1 MRRVQVLGVLG
12 GVLVLGLGEGCERR
26 DVLTALQKPPPA
38 LGLERPT
45 PSLAPVS
52 TKGAGSSIAL
62 VKRGERRLALVADAD
77 AKVVRMLDTRTDE
90 ELHVTPLEGSPSQL
104 VVSGDGRVYV
114 ALRDRAEV
122 DVLEVTPDSEP
133 ALRVAARVATAEEP
147 TALSLTPDGR
157 SLLVAC
163 GWGHAL
169 DVFATSTLEH
179 RFRAGLA
186 REPRAVVTSDD
197 GALAYVSHASASLVS
212 VVDLEAPEHEV
223 DAVRLDQPDFQHDGR
238 LQWRQG
244 YALASTEFGVLAP
257 GVTAE
262 TGDTTV
268 RTETYG
274 GVGAFSEPAESFAV
288 NVVHPHAPG
297 GRGEGDVPARTIAV
311 GGGNPCLLPRAAA
324 YDPDGQWLLVA
335 CQGQDQVLRLDA
347 RLAGGAGRQAS
358 WQVGGQPT
366 GLAIDPAA
374 RAVYVWSQ
382 QSHTVTALDL
392 DAYHPAPVAGDDA
405 QHAVVLGPRV
415 EVPGAVALG
424 RELFHRTG
432 DARISSDGRACASCH
447 PDGRDDGL
455 VWATPDGPRQ
465 TPTLAGRLAGTAP
478 YGWNGARQTVKQH
491 VTGTLAR
498 LGGTGL
504 DDASMDALVAYCMH
518 MDAPPRA
525 SDPVTGEDPGSVAAA
540 DPLVAEGRDLFESS
554 ATGCGSCHMSD
565 GTFTDGNRHDVKS
578 KAKGDPHRRFDT
590 PSLRFVAGT
599 APYFHDGRYPTLRAL
614 LVGSDGKMGHT
625 AKLSS
630 GQLDALE
637 AYLKTL

>member
-1 MRRVQVLGVLG
+1 MRSIRVLGVLG
-12 GVLVLGLGEGCERR
+12 GVFAVAACGRGEG
-26 DVLTALQKPPPA
+26 LMALQKPPPA
-38 LGLERPT
+38 LGLERATAP
-45 PSLAPVS
+45 LVPVS
-52 TKGAGSSIAL
+52 TTGAGSTIAL
-62 VKRGERRLALVADAD
+62 VRRGDRRLALVADAD
-77 AKVVRMLDTRTDE
+77 AEVVRMLDTKTDQ
-90 ELHVTPLEGSPSQL
+90 ELRVTPLGGKPSQL
-104 VVSGDGRVYV
+104 VVAADGRVFV

-122 DVLEVTPDSEP
+122 DVLEVTPDSDP
-133 ALRVAARVATAEEP
+133 TLRIAARVATAEEP

-169 DVFATSTLEH
+169 DVFATKTMEH
-179 RFRAGLA
+179 RFRAGMA
-186 REPRAVVTSDD
+186 REPRAVVASED

-212 VVDLEAPEHEV
+212 VVDLEAPEHDVE
-223 DAVRLDQPDFQHDGR
+223 AVRLDTPDFQHEGQQ

-244 YALASTEFGVLAP
+244 YALARTEFGVLAP

-274 GVGAFSEPAESFAV
+274 GVDAFSAPAESFAV

-297 GRGEGDVPARTIAV
+297 GRGEGDTPSRMLGSVA
-311 GGGNPCLLPRAAA
+311 GNGCLLPRAAA
-324 YDPDGQWLLVA
+324 YDADGQWLAVA
-335 CQGQDQVLRLDA
+335 CAGQDEVWRLDA
-347 RLAGGAGRQAS
+347 RPTGNAGRGAV
-358 WQVGGQPT
+358 WQVGGEPT
-366 GLAIDPAA
+366 GLAIDGAT
-374 RAVYVWSQ
+374 RALFVWSQ
-382 QSHTVTALDL
+382 RAHTVTALDM
-392 DAYHPAPVAGDDA
+392 DAFHPSPTQPDEVLHVVA
-405 QHAVVLGPRV
+405 LGPRV
-415 EVPGAVALG
+415 EVPDAVADG

-432 DARISSDGRACASCH
+432 DSRISSDGRACASCH

-478 YGWNGARQTVKQH
+478 YGWNGARSTVKTH
-491 VTGTLAR
+491 VTSTVKR
-498 LGGTGL
+498 LGGSGL

-518 MDAPPRA
+518 MDEPPRA
-525 SDPVTGEDPGSVAAA
+525 AEKAAA
-540 DPLVAEGRDLFESS
+540 APVEADALVAEGRDLFESS
-554 ATGCGSCHMSD
+554 STGCASCHMAD

-590 PSLRFVAGT
+590 PSLRFVSGT
-599 APYFHDGRYPTLRAL
+599 APYFHDGRYTTLRSL

-625 AKLSS
+625 AKLSPE
-630 GQLDALE
+630 QLDALE